1 MSNRLKEKWLKR
13 EGTENDP
20 GYQDLTKQWYRIK
33 ETPASEMSESDRRKA
48 YDKLYNTAT
57 FIVFGDEIGATDGK
71 SAALDSIEKYMREGG
86 WLKVGFE
93 AGDGNDKRMKLAM
106 DLVGRASNSPA
117 AGSIVK
123 TTLER
128 YDYIDDYLVNNEPF
142 TEEFKNVITD
152 RVDLWAHYSQDDI
165 VKIIRAVYEQ
175 CKNPPDGETY
185 SDVLSKFRS
194 ADNLRDILANA
205 PERSG
210 NSIRV
215 NVLNGKSS
223 EDIVKKTMSA
233 VGLLDDPNVIKT
245 AQNIL
250 SKA

>member
-20 GYQDLTKQWYRIK
+20 GYQDLTKQWYKIK
-33 ETPASEMSESDRRKA
+33 ETPAGEMSESDRRKA
-48 YDKLYNTAT
+48 YDELYDTAT
-57 FIVFGDEIGATDGK
+57 FIVFGDNIG
-71 SAALDSIEKYMREGG
+71 SAKALDSIKKYMREGG

-106 DLVGRASNSPA
+106 DLVDRANKSA
-117 AGSIVK
+117 AVGNIVK
-123 TTLER
+123 TSLER

-142 TEEFKNVITD
+142 TEEFKSAITD

-175 CKNPPDGETY
+175 CKNPPKGETY

-194 ADNLRDILANA
+194 ADNLRDVLSNA
-205 PERSG
+205 PDRDS